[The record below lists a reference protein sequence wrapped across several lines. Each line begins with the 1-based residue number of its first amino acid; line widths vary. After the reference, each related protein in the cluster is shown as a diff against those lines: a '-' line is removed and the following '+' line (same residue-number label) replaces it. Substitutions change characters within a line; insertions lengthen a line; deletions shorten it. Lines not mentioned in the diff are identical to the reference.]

1 MQLDIVALATTC
13 SDKPLG
19 GAQSLR
25 AAIEAHQRARC
36 IRDGP
41 KIANQKDAVTKG
53 CHGLTPSKT
62 IELGAPQRALPPPS
76 SSTDHGATKPGGLA
90 SEITHAFKGD
100 PER

>member
-13 SDKPLG
+13 YDMPLG
-19 GAQSLR
+19 GAHSLS
-25 AAIEAHQRARC
+25 AAGEAHQRARC

-41 KIANQKDAVTKG
+41 KIANQKDTVTKG
-53 CHGLTPSKT
+53 CHGLPPPKT
-62 IELGAPQRALPPPS
+62 IKLCAPQRTLPPPS
-76 SSTDHGATKPGGLA
+76 SSTDHGASKPGGLA